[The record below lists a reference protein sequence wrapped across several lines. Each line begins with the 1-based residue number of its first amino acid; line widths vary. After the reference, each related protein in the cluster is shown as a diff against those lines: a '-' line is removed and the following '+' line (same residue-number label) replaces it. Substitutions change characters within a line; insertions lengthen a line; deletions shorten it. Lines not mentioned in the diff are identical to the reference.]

1 MSNHEAEAGTL
12 STWWTTPARELAERI
27 GTDLSEG
34 LESEQVE
41 VRRWQ
46 YGSNYLEDE
55 GPTSL
60 WTLALESVRSP
71 MMLLLLSIA
80 GISLL
85 LGQIR
90 EALVMVFVVAMYV
103 GIHLLNKARA
113 DRTMAR
119 LREVQAPTARVL
131 REGQVREVPT
141 REIVVGDI
149 LPLQAGTRLPAD
161 GRLFETA
168 GLLLDEAALTGES
181 SPVRKDAGA
190 RLDSETPLAERVTAV
205 FSGTTVLDGQG
216 KALVAVVGDRTELGR
231 VAALAMR
238 VESDPTPLQKEMD
251 SLARI
256 LAYVAVAVSL
266 LIPLLG
272 LLRGFD
278 LQQMILT
285 WLSLTFLMVPGQP
298 PIIIAMAL
306 ALASLELARKEV
318 IVRRLQAAETLG
330 AVTALLSDKTGTI
343 TENRMVLEGVL
354 LPDGTQVEV
363 EDPGKETQAL
373 ARFFQGA
380 LQAIPDLV
388 QTNDPT
394 DLAVVNAASSLQ
406 EGDRPE
412 RGRLVDQIGFARSGT
427 YRALDYDLDYGRRTF
442 VTGEPEFVI
451 QRSESYQTEDGS
463 EPWPRE
469 ARMEFEA
476 RLQNLAAQGKRVT
489 AYGYLDGGLSEGEIQ
504 GLVFLGVAIIGDPI
518 RRGVGDAVE
527 RLKDAGIRVLM
538 ITGDIA
544 QTAEYVARKVGLNGD
559 APVTGREL
567 EGRSEADYDDAVR
580 QARVFARATP
590 EQKLRLVQ
598 ALQRQDEVVAVT
610 GDGVN
615 DAPAL
620 STAHVGI
627 AMGRRGT
634 DVAREAADLILTD
647 DNLAHLPDGVAIG
660 RKAYDNFAKGI
671 TYYLSAK
678 AILLSIFVV
687 PLIVGVA
694 FPLAPIQIIVTE
706 LLMDLASSTIFVTEE
721 AEPDL
726 LKRQPRRRTGF
737 LSWRVAGHIVR
748 NSAGLVTAILAV
760 YFGSVALGYG
770 VDSAR
775 TAAFATWLLGHI
787 VLAMN
792 LKQRRMPLL
801 QQGLLAN
808 RFAFGWLVGMILLV
822 LAMTFVAP
830 VRSLLKTT
838 SLSGIQWLGVV
849 LGSVAASGWMEVI
862 KAIRSAKRKGNVRP
876 LQT

>member
-1 MSNHEAEAGTL
+1 MTNQEAEA
-12 STWWTTPARELAERI
+12 STFSAWWATPARELARQI
-27 GTDLSEG
+27 GTGLSQG

-41 VRRWQ
+41 EHRRQ
-46 YGSNYLEDE
+46 YGSNQLEDE

-60 WTLALESVRSP
+60 WTLAWESVRSP
-71 MMLLLLSIA
+71 MMVLLLSIA

-90 EALVMVFVVAMYV
+90 EAAVMVFVVAMYV

-119 LREVQAPTARVL
+119 LREVQAPMARVL
-131 REGQVREVPT
+131 REGQIREIPT
-141 REIVVGDI
+141 REIVVGDV
-149 LPLQAGTRLPAD
+149 LPLQAGTRVAAD
-161 GRLFETA
+161 GRLIDTA

-181 SPVRKDAGA
+181 APVRKDAEVELA
-190 RLDSETPLAERVTAV
+190 PETPLAERVTAV
-205 FSGTTVLDGQG
+205 FSATTVLDGQG
-216 KALVAVVGDRTELGR
+216 QALVVAVGARSELGK
-231 VAALAMR
+231 VAALSTRADS
-238 VESDPTPLQKEMD
+238 EPTPLQKEMD
-251 SLARI
+251 RLAQV
-256 LAYVAVAVSL
+256 LAYVAIAVSL

-272 LLRGFD
+272 LVRGFG
-278 LQQMILT
+278 LEQMILT

-330 AVTALLSDKTGTI
+330 SVTTLLSDKTGTI
-343 TENRMVLEGVL
+343 TENQMVLESVL
-354 LPDGTQVEV
+354 LPDGTQIEV
-363 EDPGKETQAL
+363 KNPGKETQAL
-373 ARFFQGA
+373 AHFFHAA

-394 DLAVVNAASSLQ
+394 DVAVVNAALSL
-406 EGDRPE
+406 EGVDQPE

-427 YRALDYDLDYGRRTF
+427 YRLLEYDQDSGHRAF
-442 VTGEPEFVI
+442 VTGKPEFLVE
-451 QRSESYQTEDGS
+451 RSDLQQTDDGAA
-463 EPWPRE
+463 PWPS
-469 ARMEFEA
+469 AAQAKFQV
-476 RLQNLAAQGKRVT
+476 RLQDLAAQGKRVT
-489 AYGYLDGGLSEGEIQ
+489 AYGYREGGLSDGELRDLAIV
-504 GLVFLGVAIIGDPI
+504 GAAIISDPI
-518 RRGVGDAVE
+518 RPQVGDAVE
-527 RLKDAGIRVLM
+527 RLRDAGIQMFMV
-538 ITGDIA
+538 TGDTV
-544 QTAEYVARKVGLNGD
+544 QTAEYVAREVGLNGD
-559 APVTGREL
+559 APVTGSDL
-567 EGRSEADYDDAVR
+567 EGQSEAAYDDAVR
-580 QARVFARATP
+580 QARVFARTTP
-590 EQKLRLVQ
+590 AQKLRLVE
-598 ALQRQDEVVAVT
+598 ALKRQDQVVAVT

-627 AMGRRGT
+627 AMGQKGT

-647 DNLAHLPDGVAIG
+647 DDLTRLPDGVAIG

-678 AILLSIFVV
+678 AILLTIFVV

-726 LKRQPRRRTGF
+726 LKRKPRERTGF
-737 LSWRVAGHIVR
+737 LSWQVARHVVR
-748 NSAGLVTAILAV
+748 NSVGLVIAILAV
-760 YFGSVALGYG
+760 YFGSLALGYG
-770 VDSAR
+770 VDGAR

-792 LKQRRMPLL
+792 LKQRRKPLL

-808 RFAFGWLVGMILLV
+808 RFAFGWLLGMILLV
-822 LAMTFVAP
+822 LAMTFVGP

-838 SLSGIQWLGVV
+838 PLSAIQWLGVAV
-849 LGSVAASGWMEVI
+849 GAVAASGWMEVI
-862 KAIRSAKRKGNVRP
+862 KTTRNAKRG
-876 LQT
+876 